1 MQKKNKMRI
10 WVLLFSLF
18 VFAENVI
25 SQDSS
30 KTTFTY
36 REFIDIVVKHHPLAR
51 TADIQLSKGDAGL
64 LYAKGAFD
72 PQLYGDVNQKYFD
85 GTQYYSKINSGLKV
99 PTWFGLEFTG
109 GYEQNQGA
117 YLNPE
122 NSNPNSGLVYAGV
135 SMSLGQGL
143 IIDKRRAEL
152 KKAHLVKQNAV
163 TEKQIALNN
172 LIYEAGDAYW
182 NWFKAYH
189 SLLVFENAQSLARD
203 RFRAVRQEA
212 LLGDRPFVDTLEAGI
227 QVQNRMLGVQQ
238 LKLEFKN
245 QSALIGLYLWE
256 NGVIPLELKENVI
269 PESQNFDLEDNLQ
282 LEKLQD
288 SLLNTH
294 PILNQQQNKI
304 SQLEVQ
310 QKWKKEQLKPIVNLK
325 YNPIIEPVGN
335 QIIPNYSINNYTWG
349 VGIKMPILLRKERG
363 DLKLT
368 NLQIQESNLQLANKR
383 EILQYKQ
390 DLSFNN
396 WRTSIEQINLYAK
409 TTEDYLNLLKAERQL
424 FREGESSLFM
434 VNSREVGYIQT
445 ELKLIELL
453 VKNRK
458 AKLTAEFAYGQLFT
472 LDN

>member
-1 MQKKNKMRI
+1 MQKKNKMKI
-10 WVLLFSLF
+10 WLLLFALLF
-18 VFAENVI
+18 WIENAD

-30 KTTFTY
+30 KTIFTY
-36 REFIDIVVKHHPLAR
+36 QEFIDIVTEHHPLSKS
-51 TADIQLSKGDAGL
+51 ADIELSKGDANL

-72 PQLYGDVNQKYFD
+72 PVLFSEINQKYFD
-85 GTQYYSKINSGLKV
+85 GTQYYNKMNSGLKI
-99 PTWFGLEFTG
+99 PTWFGMQFTG

-122 NSNPNSGLVYAGV
+122 SVNPNAGLIYAGV
-135 SMSLGQGL
+135 SLSVGQGL
-143 IIDKRRAEL
+143 MIDKRRAEL

-172 LIYEAGDAYW
+172 LIYEAGVSYW
-182 NWFKAYH
+182 HWFKSYH
-189 SLLVFENAQSLARD
+189 SLLVYENAQKLAKE
-203 RFRAVRQEA
+203 RFNAVRQEA

-227 QVQNRMLGVQQ
+227 QVQNRILGVQQ

-245 QSALIGLYLWE
+245 QSGLLAIYLWE
-256 NGVIPLELKENVI
+256 NGVIPLELKSDVI
-269 PESQNFDLEDNLQ
+269 PESQDFDLADNIQ

-294 PILNQQQNKI
+294 PLLNQQQNKI
-304 SQLEVQ
+304 SQLEVE

-325 YNPIIEPVGN
+325 YNPIVEPVGDEVFS
-335 QIIPNYSINNYTWG
+335 NYSINNYTWG
-349 VGIKMPILLRKERG
+349 IGVKMPILLRKERG
-363 DLKLT
+363 NLKLT

-383 EILQYKQ
+383 AILQYKQ
-390 DLSFNN
+390 DYSFNN
-396 WRTSIEQINLYAK
+396 WKTSIEQINLYSK

-424 FREGESSLFM
+424 FNEGESSLFM

-445 ELKLIELL
+445 ELKLIDLL

-458 AKLTAEFAYGQLFT
+458 AKLSAEFAYGQLFAY
-472 LDN
+472 